1 MKTIKASMFVAF
13 FIFIGQNLFTQT
25 VYVGSIDLNKK
36 KNSFSLVSNS
46 DSLFVKI
53 DKKKL
58 EFNAEKD
65 FLFIK
70 CGRNDYKLVI
80 NGDTTQIKSSKK
92 QIEFSTGLIFFV
104 AKKKSKNLIL
114 QDKYEKTMVNAKFE
128 IKKHTAYYSIEIF
141 ENRYLK
147 ELLAYSSYY
156 LYTQSKNQYDSNNYY
171 YLMYLYT
178 MTYP

>member
-36 KNSFSLVSNS
+36 KNSFSLVSSS
-46 DSLFVKI
+46 DSLLVKI

-58 EFNAEKD
+58 EFNAQKD
-65 FLFIK
+65 FFFIK
-70 CGRNDYKLVI
+70 TRRDNYQLVYK
-80 NGDTTQIKSSKK
+80 GDTVKIKDSKK

-114 QDKYEKTMVNAKFE
+114 LDKNGKTMVNAKYE
-128 IKKHTAYYSIEIF
+128 IKKHTAYYSLEIF